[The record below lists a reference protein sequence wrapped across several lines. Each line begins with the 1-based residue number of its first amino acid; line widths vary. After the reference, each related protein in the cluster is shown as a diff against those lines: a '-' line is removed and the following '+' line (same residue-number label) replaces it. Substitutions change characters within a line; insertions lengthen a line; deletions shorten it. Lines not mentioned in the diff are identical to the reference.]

1 MKPLSGGILH
11 RAKTVA
17 KRVSLRRAPWFY
29 WLWLDLRHGKSFE
42 PETALLRHLC
52 RRDRAAVDVGA
63 NYGVYTHFLLAH
75 AETVHAF
82 EPLPDLA
89 SLLRKAFRRLSGR
102 VFIHEIALSDASG
115 FADLKSPQDQP
126 GRSTIDPHNALS
138 IDVDPSAPIRCYR
151 VVRRRLDSFV
161 LPSVGF
167 IKVDVEGHEPEVLR
181 GAEGVLL
188 RDKPSLLI
196 EIEERHRAGS
206 VEESATYLT
215 HLGYAGFLLQGGRLL
230 PLAHFELAEHQDPS
244 LPETYVRNLVFVH
257 GDRIGDIERLI

>member
-1 MKPLSGGILH
+1 MKPQSALQ

-29 WLWLDLRHGKSFE
+29 WKWLDLRHGRSFE
-42 PETALLRHLC
+42 PETVLLRHLC
-52 RRDRAAVDVGA
+52 RRDRAAIDVGA

-89 SLLRKAFRRLSGR
+89 SLLRKAFRSLSGR

-115 FADLKSPQDQP
+115 SAELKSPQDQP
-126 GRSTIDPHNALS
+126 GRSTIDPRNTLS
-138 IDVDPSAPIRCYR
+138 TDIDPSTPIRCYR

-161 LPSVGF
+161 LSPVGF

-181 GAEGVLL
+181 GAQGVLL

-206 VEESATYLT
+206 VEESATYLV
-215 HLGYAGFLLQGGRLL
+215 HLGYAGFFLQRGKLL
-230 PLAHFELAEHQDPS
+230 PLAHFELAKHQNPA
-244 LPETYVRNLVFVH
+244 LPYTYVRNLVFVH
-257 GDRIGDIERLI
+257 GERIGDIERLI